1 MPKVA
6 VITDAEGRVLGSVRA
21 DPIETDSG
29 TIQFQ
34 SRPPA
39 DLADLRGEAQTTSL
53 ELELPEDFSPIEELH
68 RELARRITPR
78 P

>member
-6 VITDAEGRVLGSVRA
+6 VIRNAEGRVIGSVRT

-29 TIQFQ
+29 RIQSE

-39 DLADLRGEAQTTSL
+39 GAEAQTTFL
-53 ELELPEDFSPIEELH
+53 ELELPEDFNPIDELH
-68 RELARRITPR
+68 RELERRATSP
-78 P
+78 